1 MTREISMLKSY
12 VMKLQFKVTT
22 EENQIVHL
30 KNPFINGIE
39 EKIIEGFNTEALAK
53 NLKGAFMTELE
64 IRKADVDN
72 LQIAAQKKVGDR
84 NIQKKSFSDVAYP
97 CTLCQQYIY
106 YVHSY
111 KLFLSCFSRVSVK
124 RVIENHIYRKLLVQ
138 YKQVITGP
146 SN

>member
-84 NIQKKSFSDVAYP
+84 NIQKKKFLWCCISVYIVPAIYLL
-97 CTLCQQYIY
+97 CT
-106 YVHSY
+106 
-111 KLFLSCFSRVSVK
+111 
-124 RVIENHIYRKLLVQ
+124 
-138 YKQVITGP
+138 
-146 SN
+146 

>member
-1 MTREISMLKSY
+1 MLCDE
-12 VMKLQFKVTT
+12 TT
-22 EENQIVHL
+22 IQSDNRGESNCTP

-84 NIQKKSFSDVAYP
+84 NIQKKKFLWCCISVYIVPAVYLL
-97 CTLCQQYIY
+97 CT
-106 YVHSY
+106 
-111 KLFLSCFSRVSVK
+111 
-124 RVIENHIYRKLLVQ
+124 
-138 YKQVITGP
+138 
-146 SN
+146 